1 MKKEFLFLTLLFC
14 GLTYKHFI
22 LVIRSLTYQFAGYYV
37 GVYIE
42 IILSSST
49 HRELKTFILSYQFCK
64 DKRLC
69 PFFLILTRLL
79 LPFLR
84 YHIFCHILSLPRK
97 SLLNVKQIL
106 CLLLLVWTFIV
117 TFLLMLFYRR
127 KQQGILHL
135 DINLHDSIYIIILVM
150 QLYVF
155 NVQYFFVNIF
165 YFLG

>member
-1 MKKEFLFLTLLFC
+1 MNTNTLNQKFLLRM
-14 GLTYKHFI
+14 Y
-22 LVIRSLTYQFAGYYV
+22 SGYYL
-37 GVYIE
+37 GIYIE

-64 DKRLC
+64 DKRLF

-106 CLLLLVWTFIV
+106 CLLLLVSSFIV
-117 TFLLMLFYRR
+117 TFLLMFFYRW
-127 KQQGILHL
+127 KKAK
-135 DINLHDSIYIIILVM
+135 DIAFRYIDCMIQSIAYVW
-150 QLYVF
+150 LYHF
-155 NVQYFFVNIF
+155 MCLNV
-165 YFLG
+165 

>member
-1 MKKEFLFLTLLFC
+1 M
-14 GLTYKHFI
+14 
-22 LVIRSLTYQFAGYYV
+22 
-37 GVYIE
+37 
-42 IILSSST
+42 LSNA
-49 HRELKTFILSYQFCK
+49 HRELKTFVLSYQFFK
-64 DKRLC
+64 EKRLC
-69 PFFLILTRLL
+69 PFFLILMRLL

-84 YHIFCHILSLPRK
+84 YHIFSHILSLPRK

-127 KQQGILHL
+127 KKQEILHS

-155 NVQYFFVNIF
+155 NVQYFFCK
-165 YFLG
+165 YFLVFWLKCMLFMFLESNVCYVHISANVARVHFLLL